1 MTITIKG
8 LDQLDRELTRFSQVT
23 IPEDVSKLQRKIV
36 FDLLGRIVK
45 RTPVGNPDLW
55 KNPPPPG
62 YVGGRARAN
71 WQVEVGVNDPGN
83 KQVDGVDAAGAVTI
97 SKGEAA
103 ALGAKPFDITWIFN
117 NVPYIVRLENGWS
130 SQAAPGHMIQLSIL
144 EVEASVK

>member
-8 LDQLDRELTRFSQVT
+8 LDQLDRELTRFSKVV
-23 IPEDVSKLQRKIV
+23 IPEEVSLLQRKIV
-36 FDLLGRIVK
+36 FDLLGRIVRK
-45 RTPVGNPDLW
+45 TPVGNPDLW

-71 WQVEVGVNDPGN
+71 WQVEVGVTDPNDR
-83 KQVDGVDAAGAVTI
+83 QVDAVDTAGAVTI
-97 SKGEAA
+97 SKGEAV

-130 SQAAPGHMIQLSIL
+130 SQAPPGHMIQLSIL